1 MELTPKAC
9 GDKTGRK
16 KTLNHTAGKGLEIWI
31 RSFKDEA
38 DYKAT
43 HSLHRKEK
51 SPDSLLL
58 KKRNSIWAGRYT
70 SDYMYGI

>member
-1 MELTPKAC
+1 M
-9 GDKTGRK
+9 
-16 KTLNHTAGKGLEIWI
+16 LNPPGLSGEPGKGLEIWI

-43 HSLHRKEK
+43 HSLRREEK